1 MMKNVTIVTKNRTG
15 LLADISYILGK
26 SAINIKGLN
35 VEIVGENTLVT
46 LLVKDAKKATDVLES
61 NNYNTAALDAIVV
74 KISQQ
79 LGGMEKI
86 SDILSKAR
94 VKINEVQNLSSNE
107 GEQVLSLLVDR
118 PRKATR
124 MLSEFMLTAY

>member
-1 MMKNVTIVTKNRTG
+1 MKNVTIVAKNRNG

-26 SAINIKGLN
+26 AAVNIKGLN
-35 VEIVGENTLVT
+35 VEIVGENALVT
-46 LLVKDAKKATDVLES
+46 LLVKDGKKATTVLES
-61 NNYNTAALDAIVV
+61 NNYNTAALDAIVI
-74 KISQQ
+74 KISQR

-86 SDILSKAR
+86 TNILSKSR
-94 VKINEVQNLSSNE
+94 VKISEVHNLSSHE
-107 GEQVLSLLVDR
+107 DEKVLGILVDR